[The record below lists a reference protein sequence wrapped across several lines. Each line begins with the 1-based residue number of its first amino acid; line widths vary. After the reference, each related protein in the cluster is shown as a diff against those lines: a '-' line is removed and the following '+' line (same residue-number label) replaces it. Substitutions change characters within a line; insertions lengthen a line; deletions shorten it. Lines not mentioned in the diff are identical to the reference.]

1 MRPLKLALLPIGISF
16 GVVAEW
22 IAYEEGRIGLALA
35 DFAVGGVLIACGVIA
50 WERRPESRVGA
61 LMSLAGFTW
70 FLGTALAPALFLH
83 RGPLVHL
90 DLSYPSGR
98 LPTRLA
104 RAVVVVAYID
114 AAIEPLG
121 SNDTLTLVLSGT
133 VALAAIQVFVRTS
146 GTARKAARPAL
157 AAALGFAAVL
167 AFGAIGRAAGWNPD
181 VVLWTYDVVIA
192 LLTIVLFVDL
202 MRRRWTE
209 AVVTGLVVDLG
220 APQEAATIRGKLA
233 RALGDPSLVVGYRLT
248 ETAQYVDD
256 TGSAIE
262 LPARGSGRVV
272 TAIEDRGQQI
282 AVLVHDEGVLG
293 DRKLVDSV
301 AAAARIAVVNARLQ
315 AEAQARADELEA
327 SRRRIIEAGDA
338 ERRRLEQELRLG
350 AERRLGRVAA
360 LIEEVRTEAASDA
373 NAIEPLG
380 IALDEARRELRE
392 FAQGVHPAALTDGGL
407 MPALALLGERSPL
420 PVEIRGRVERLE
432 EPAEAALFFVCSEAL
447 TNVAKHAAASRV
459 SIELRDARGVVS
471 VTIVDDGVGGAV
483 PGRGSGLRGLVD
495 RVEAL
500 GGQLSVESRGGV
512 GTRIHAELPLDAS
525 RRATTAGR

>member
-1 MRPLKLALLPIGISF
+1 MRPLKLALLPIGVSF
-16 GVVAEW
+16 GLVAEW

-35 DFAVGGVLIACGVIA
+35 DFAVGSVLIACGVIA

-83 RGPLVHL
+83 RGPLVQLH
-90 DLSYPSGR
+90 LSYPSGR

-104 RAVVVVAYID
+104 RAVVIVAYID

-121 SNDTLTLVLSGT
+121 NNDALTLVLSGA
-133 VALAAIQVFVRTS
+133 VALTAIQVFVRTS
-146 GTARKAARPAL
+146 GTARKATRPAL
-157 AAALGFAAVL
+157 AAALAFAAVL

-181 VVLWTYDVVIA
+181 VVLLTYDVVIA
-192 LLTIVLFVDL
+192 VLALVLFVDL

-220 APQEAATIRGKLA
+220 APQEAATIQGKLA
-233 RALGDPSLVVGYRLT
+233 RALGDPSLVVGYRLP

-256 TGSAIE
+256 AGSAIE

-301 AAAARIAVVNARLQ
+301 AAVARIAVVNARLQ
-315 AEAQARADELEA
+315 AEARARADELEA

-360 LIEEVRTEAASDA
+360 LIEGVRTEAGSDA
-373 NAIEPLG
+373 DAIEPLG
-380 IALDEARRELRE
+380 IELDEARRELRE
-392 FAQGVHPAALTDGGL
+392 FAQGIHPATLTDGGL
-407 MPALALLGERSPL
+407 MPALALLGERSPV
-420 PVEIRGRVERLE
+420 PVEIRGEGRQAAGADRSGALLRL
-432 EPAEAALFFVCSEAL
+432 LGG
-447 TNVAKHAAASRV
+447 
-459 SIELRDARGVVS
+459 ARQRSQARRGITCLDRPPGRTRRVS

-512 GTRIHAELPLDAS
+512 GTRIHAELPFDAS
-525 RRATTAGR
+525 RGATTAGR